1 MLLQDDRQGLAI
13 GQLNAVLVLIAA
25 LELLEV
31 VERFDRQGEVAED
44 AFDVI
49 HGYLLQNEKSRA
61 RRTEAATNGR
71 QKCFFLPMGRVNP
84 PMRPFVDEEGMAWA
98 LYGAS

>member
-13 GQLNAVLVLIAA
+13 GQLDAVLLFVAA

-31 VERFDRQGEVAED
+31 VERFNGKREVAED

-49 HGYLLQNEKSRA
+49 HRYLLQNEKSRA
-61 RRTEAATNGR
+61 RMTEAAKRTGGENG
-71 QKCFFLPMGRVNP
+71 FSPMSRVNR
-84 PMRPFVDEEGMAWA
+84 PMRPFVAEEGLA
-98 LYGAS
+98 